1 MQPSLHVI
9 RGIEDRH
16 DSVVA
21 ALSEEHLVVADG
33 TLLRSAE
40 LADAAASCVR
50 EIQLVCPATKVAISP
65 SSEFVMALDANR
77 ARVWHQPGLESVFE
91 IAVDAGR
98 TSVGALFARL
108 GGRDVVLHEPAQAK
122 LDAYDLATGAR
133 IFNGSTETFL
143 IDSGVALANG
153 HHVATLGYYR
163 GKASLAVIP
172 LDELSQPPDK
182 LFARFRK
189 KRAIADFAYR
199 LGLGPSG
206 ADGLV
211 VFRDPEDDED
221 DEEDGSFT
229 DTAYADVRGL
239 HGFYTRK
246 LDGTLTMKHPWQG
259 PVRPYAKLTASAAWI
274 AVECEGHVALVSLV
288 ETSASHPPIAGRW
301 LAAAPDG
308 SRVLLQTD
316 DSELSILT
324 LPH

>member
-108 GGRDVVLHEPAQAK
+108 GGRVRGSAIAITE
-122 LDAYDLATGAR
+122 TGAWR
-133 IFNGSTETFL
+133 SPGSAMAIGAKRRWWVL
-143 IDSGVALANG
+143 LD
-153 HHVATLGYYR
+153 R
-163 GKASLAVIP
+163 SLLLP
-172 LDELSQPPDK
+172 
-182 LFARFRK
+182 
-189 KRAIADFAYR
+189 
-199 LGLGPSG
+199 
-206 ADGLV
+206 
-211 VFRDPEDDED
+211 
-221 DEEDGSFT
+221 
-229 DTAYADVRGL
+229 
-239 HGFYTRK
+239 
-246 LDGTLTMKHPWQG
+246 
-259 PVRPYAKLTASAAWI
+259 
-274 AVECEGHVALVSLV
+274 
-288 ETSASHPPIAGRW
+288 AG
-301 LAAAPDG
+301 G
-308 SRVLLQTD
+308 SR
-316 DSELSILT
+316 
-324 LPH
+324 